1 MLEAFTSA
9 RGLFGHLR
17 AAFVSSYQE
26 FWRRSER
33 RVSLGDTH
41 TLRVRSWKW
50 NPIHK
55 LISSGRPLA
64 RANGRTWP
72 REFEENTAP
81 THVRTHPRVYS
92 ISKRIEL
99 YLRLLHK
106 YWLHTEIFPLWVEFF
121 FFSCCDYSKAST
133 SSRTCWISVQIRGFC
148 NYV

>member
-72 REFEENTAP
+72 REFEENTAT
-81 THVRTHPRVYS
+81 THVRTHPHVYS

-99 YLRLLHK
+99 YLRLLHNMATH
-106 YWLHTEIFPLWVEFF
+106 WDISSVSRVF